1 MKHTITKAFFTLAVV
16 ISFLM
21 SSVQTNAS
29 NIYFNG
35 PIASNT
41 VWSADTVII
50 TGDVTVNSGVTL
62 TINPGTRIIFQGHFK
77 LNINGVLLALG
88 SINEKINF
96 TINDTTG
103 FSNMT
108 LATGGWYGIRFYNNT
123 STDTSK
129 IVYCNF
135 TYGKAN
141 GTNDD
146 AFGGAIYVNNFSKL
160 IIANCSFDHNAA
172 KSNGGGIYLKKCSG
186 LIHDNTFTYNKCTSG
201 GGIYI
206 SSGAAQVYNNAIIS
220 NFASSGGGG
229 IFCTDTTLARINGN
243 LIRHNMGLL
252 GGGVGCYVASPSFNN
267 NTIVFNKATH
277 GGALSCINASP
288 TFKNNILY
296 SNTGSGIGTQVALMT
311 DLCDP
316 NFYYCDIQGGFA
328 AFGIQGTQTYTGSY
342 LNNIAI
348 LPQFED
354 TISYNYLIKVTS
366 PCLDAGTPDT
376 TGLKLAGV
384 DIANKP
390 RINMARIDIG
400 AYERQQIENACGT
413 ISQNTVWN
421 ADTVKIT
428 CNILINNGI
437 TLTISPKVYVEFQD
451 HYSITVNGRILANA
465 TQSDSIIFTSKNTTT
480 GWAGIIFNNTPAGND
495 TSKFSFCRFSY
506 AKNNTGT
513 GGVMFIRNFSKIKI
527 NNSFFKSNFAFSGGA
542 IYANNSAITIKNT
555 LFFSNNSD
563 MGAGKGGAIFCD
575 STSNLQVLKCLF
587 ANNGSYSGGSIYT
600 KLSVPVIK
608 LSMISNSYAV
618 IGGGITC
625 DTSNA
630 KIINC
635 IIVNN
640 AATTD
645 AGGVYSYRSN
655 PDITNSTIS
664 YNAAV
669 NGGGIM
675 FANAIPKISNT
686 ILHSNVASSSGN
698 QAYIFDT
705 LSAPK
710 FYYCD
715 VQGDTTAMGKNG
727 FTNFNGIYQG
737 NIDTIPAFMAPPAG
751 AGLSYSGITS
761 NWALDACSHLYN
773 KGNTDTSGLKLP
785 IFDFGDNLRF
795 FGNRIDIGA
804 YELIRPQITGQPLTL
819 TVCSGDTAIFS
830 VSVESSYPVTYL
842 WEYSSTFG
850 VLWNPAPND
859 NNDSAYIITNVSQ
872 SQDNYYYRCV
882 ISAACTQSVN
892 SQNAILHVST
902 PPSISSQPVNVT
914 ICQNATASFTV
925 NASGTNITYQWQQ
938 QPPAGTWTN
947 CTGTTAT
954 QSTYSITNTSYSLNG
969 YKYHCIIT
977 GNCEPDT
984 ITVDVLLTVKA
995 LPQITSQPSN
1005 QAACQG
1011 QNISFTINATG
1022 TAIVYQWEESTD
1034 GGATWHNAPGVS
1046 TATTYAVTGITP
1058 SMNGYK
1064 YRCIVTG
1071 DCPPAAT
1078 SNVVT
1083 LSVNTSPSIT
1093 TQPQNTH
1100 VCLNSDTSLSIS
1112 VAGGNLSYQWE
1123 TKSPGGTAW
1132 INASGPTAVS
1142 AVYQIDN
1149 ASMTLNG
1156 AWYRCHVQNSCP
1168 PDIMSDSVQLF
1179 VHSLPTV
1186 YLGPDTSIFLYSESV
1201 DIDAGSG
1208 FTTYQWST
1216 GASTQT
1222 ITVVGT
1228 TAGIGPH
1235 MYTVVVTDSW
1245 GCSATDNITV
1255 TVLDNTGISI
1265 SEPEAII
1272 NIFPNPAKD
1281 LLYIDIKNNS
1291 EPVGISIANMEG
1303 QVLFSNMYETNI
1315 GQQLINLTGFS
1326 NGVYFI
1332 TISLNGKT
1340 IKEKIIK
1347 L

>member
-1 MKHTITKAFFTLAVV
+1 MKQSIFKAFTTIAIVS
-16 ISFLM
+16 SFLM
-21 SSVQTNAS
+21 SGSKTIAS
-29 NIYFNG
+29 NVYFSG
-35 PIASNT
+35 SIASNT
-41 VWSADTVII
+41 VLSADTVFI
-50 TGDVTVNSGVTL
+50 TGDVTLNSGVTL
-62 TINPGTRIIFQGHFK
+62 TINPGARIIFQGHYK

-88 SINEKINF
+88 TANDHINF

-108 LATGGWYGIRFYNNT
+108 LNTGGWYGIRFFNNT

-129 IVYCNF
+129 ILFCDF

-141 GTNDD
+141 GTGED
-146 AFGGAIYVNNFSKL
+146 AYGGAIYVNNYSKL
-160 IIANCSFDHNAA
+160 IIANCTFDHNAA
-172 KSNGGGIYLKKCSG
+172 KSNGGAIYLKKCSG
-186 LIHDNTFTYNKCTSG
+186 LIHDNTCTNNKCTSG

-206 SSGAAQVYNNAIIS
+206 SSGAPHIYNNAIIS

-252 GGGVGCYVASPSFNN
+252 GGGTGCYVASPTFNN
-267 NTIVFNKATH
+267 NTIIFNKATH
-277 GGALSCINASP
+277 GGALSCINSSP

-296 SNTGSGIGTQVALMT
+296 SNTGSGIGMQVALMT

-328 AFGIQGTQTYTGSY
+328 AFGIQGTQTYTGTYS
-342 LNNIAI
+342 NNFAL

-354 TISYNYLIKVTS
+354 TISHNYLIKQTS
-366 PCLDAGTPDT
+366 PCMDAGTPDT
-376 TGLKLAGV
+376 TGLMLASV

-400 AYERQQIENACGT
+400 AYERQQIENICGT

-428 CNILINNGI
+428 CDVVVNNGV

-451 HYSITVNGRILANA
+451 HYSIYVNGRILANA

-480 GWAGIIFNNTPAGND
+480 GWGGIIYNNTSAGND
-495 TSKFSFCRFSY
+495 TSKFSYCRFSY
-506 AKNNTGT
+506 ARNNTGL
-513 GGVMFIRNFSKIKI
+513 GGVLFSRNFSKIKI
-527 NNSFFKSNFAFSGGA
+527 SNSFFKSNYAYSGGA
-542 IYANNSAITIKNT
+542 IYTKNAALSINNN
-555 LFFSNNSD
+555 LFLNNNSD

-575 STSNLQVLKCLF
+575 STSNIQITKCLF
-587 ANNGSYSGGSIYT
+587 GYNGSYSGGSIYSQFST
-600 KLSVPVIK
+600 PVIK
-608 LSMISNSYAV
+608 LSMISNSHAV

-640 AATTD
+640 TATTD

-655 PDITNSTIS
+655 PDLTNSNIS
-664 YNAAV
+664 YNTAV
-669 NGGGIM
+669 NGGGILLAH
-675 FANAIPKISNT
+675 ANPKISNT
-686 ILHSNVASSSGN
+686 ILYSNVASSSGN

-705 LSAPK
+705 LSSPK

-727 FTNFNGIYQG
+727 FVNFNGIYQG
-737 NIDTIPAFMAPPAG
+737 NIDTIPAFMVPPAG
-751 AGLSYSGITS
+751 AGISYSGITS

-773 KGNTDTSGLKLP
+773 KGNTDTTGLQLP
-785 IFDFGDNLRF
+785 LLDFGGNQRY

-804 YELIRPQITGQPLTL
+804 YEIIRPQITGQPSTL
-819 TVCSGDTAIFS
+819 TVCAGDSAIFS
-830 VSVESSYPVTYL
+830 VSVVSSYPVTYL

-859 NNDSAYIITNVSQ
+859 NNDSIYIITNVTQ

-902 PPSISSQPVNVT
+902 PPTISSQPVNVT

-938 QPPAGTWTN
+938 QPPAGTWSN

-984 ITVDVLLTVKA
+984 VTVDVLLTVKA

-1011 QNISFTINATG
+1011 QNVSFTISATG
-1022 TAIVYQWEESTD
+1022 TGISYQWEESTD
-1034 GGATWHNAPGVS
+1034 GGATWHNAPGTS
-1046 TATTYAVTGITP
+1046 TATTYAITGIIP
-1058 SMNGYK
+1058 AMNGYK
-1064 YRCIVTG
+1064 YRCVVSG
-1071 DCPPAAT
+1071 ECPPPAT

-1083 LSVNTSPSIT
+1083 LSVNTSPAIT

-1100 VCLNSDTSLSIS
+1100 ICLNSDTSLSVVVS
-1112 VAGGNLSYQWE
+1112 GGNLTYQWQ
-1123 TKSPGGTAW
+1123 TQNTGDTAW
-1132 INASGPTAVS
+1132 VNAPGPTAVS

-1149 ASMTLNG
+1149 IPMTLNG
-1156 AWYRCHVQNSCP
+1156 KWYRCHIQNSCP
-1168 PDIMSDSVQLF
+1168 PDVMSNSVQLF

-1186 YLGPDTSIFLYSESV
+1186 YLGPDTSIFLYNESIN
-1201 DIDAGSG
+1201 IDAGGG
-1208 FTTYQWST
+1208 FTSYHWST
-1216 GASTQT
+1216 GANTQT

-1228 TAGIGPH
+1228 DAGIGPH
-1235 MYTVVVTDSW
+1235 MYTVTVTDSW
-1245 GCSATDNITV
+1245 GCTATDNITI

-1265 SEPEAII
+1265 SEPDASI
-1272 NIFPNPAKD
+1272 NIYPNPTKD

-1291 EPVGISIANMEG
+1291 EPVGIRITNIEG
-1303 QVLFSNMYETNI
+1303 QVLFSDMYGTKI
-1315 GQQLINLTGFS
+1315 GQEFIDLKDFS
-1326 NGVYFI
+1326 NGIYFI

-1347 L
+1347 M